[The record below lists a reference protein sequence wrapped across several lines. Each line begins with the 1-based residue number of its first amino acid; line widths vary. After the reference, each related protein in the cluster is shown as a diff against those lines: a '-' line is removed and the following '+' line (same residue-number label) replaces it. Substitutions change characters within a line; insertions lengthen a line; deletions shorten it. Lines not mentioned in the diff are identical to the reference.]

1 MRPTPFGVAFNEI
14 AQRFPA
20 IVEALQQDGTDPTDR
35 DRFVLVE
42 PVGRLLRE
50 IVPEDAGADA
60 LETHVL
66 LLHTAFLHWSNAG
79 PVYRI
84 GEHALRRA
92 ITTRQITGHLPQSAL
107 YLQLPELRVWGSP
120 SEGATPEPLDG
131 MFVSSGP
138 APGIVAVLAV
148 FGLRPDRPGFSAVGI
163 DGRADDDEPP
173 PGGNEIEVA
182 AARADGSAPFGP
194 MLAGGSAAG
203 LYSVANAG
211 ELLLLTCRVLTL
223 LPDDESTPAPA
234 PPPPPQDG
242 SLEHVVAVE

>member
-20 IVEALQQDGTDPTDR
+20 IAEALQQDGTAPTDR

-120 SEGATPEPLDG
+120 TEGATPEPLDG
-131 MFVSSGP
+131 MFVSCGL

-163 DGRADDDEPP
+163 DGRADDDEPA
-173 PGGNEIEVA
+173 GNEIEVA

-211 ELLLLTCRVLTL
+211 ELLLLTCRLLTL

-234 PPPPPQDG
+234 PPRPPPQDG